1 MPKPSGGV
9 AHREPPSAMNQPADV
24 PASSA
29 IWNLPNRLTI
39 SRLGL
44 AIVLFGVLAYR
55 GYALGAVLF
64 IVAAST
70 DWLDGHFARK
80 YGLVTQ
86 LGRILDPFVDKI
98 IVCGTFVFLAAV
110 PRSEIAPWMTVVI
123 VGRELLVT
131 ALRSFLEQRGAD
143 FSAEMSGKLK
153 MVFQCVAAGASLIY
167 LAGTEGVADE
177 PAPFFSLVRQV
188 LVPSVWIAVGL
199 TVYSGWEYVRKAW
212 GLLR

>member
-1 MPKPSGGV
+1 
-9 AHREPPSAMNQPADV
+9 MNQTSEVA
-24 PASSA
+24 ASSA

-55 GYALGAVLF
+55 GYAVGAVLF

-98 IVCGTFVFLAAV
+98 IVCGTFVFLSAV

-153 MVFQCVAAGASLIY
+153 MVFQCIAAGASLIY
-167 LAGTEGVADE
+167 LAGTEGIEGE
-177 PAPFFSLVRQV
+177 PAPFFNLVWLV

-199 TVYSGWEYVRKAW
+199 TVYSGWEYIRKAW